1 MTARRPMGEL
11 LGELAQGFAGFG
23 RGAGIQPRSLHL
35 RLPIDLRLA
44 AVEGGFEII
53 GDVPLFVTRTAFD
66 PDPAR
71 IEIDWHLVP
80 LEAVEAPR

>member
-1 MTARRPMGEL
+1 MSARRPLGEL

-23 RGAGIQPRSLHL
+23 GGAGIQPRSLHL

-44 AVEGGFEII
+44 AVEGGFAIL

-71 IEIDWHLVP
+71 LEIDWQVVP
-80 LEAVEAPR
+80 LEAVEAAR

>member
-1 MTARRPMGEL
+1 MSARRPLGEL

-23 RGAGIQPRSLHL
+23 RAGIQPRSLHL

-44 AVEGGFEII
+44 AGEGGFEIL

-71 IEIDWHLVP
+71 LEIDWQLVP
-80 LEAVEAPR
+80 LEAVEAVR

>member
-1 MTARRPMGEL
+1 MSARRPLGEL

-23 RGAGIQPRSLHL
+23 GGAGIQPRSLHL
-35 RLPIDLRLA
+35 NLPIDLRLA
-44 AVEGGFEII
+44 TVEGGFEIL

-80 LEAVEAPR
+80 LEAVETVR